1 MEPQVKDAQ
10 TIETETQ
17 TTISEF
23 SKLKQEFDKVNNA
36 VTEQEPQTD
45 AINLIDD
52 ILYKDNP
59 FGNIDTDDLL
69 ITISYLMITIQKL
82 LRTFRK
88 K

>member
-36 VTEQEPQTD
+36 VTEQKPQTD

-52 ILYKDNP
+52 ILDKDNP

-69 ITISYLMITIQKL
+69 ITISYFMITIQKL